1 MTNGMNGINSVNTLS
16 LPDLYARFEA
26 TGLIRRL
33 LELAHDEDMGIP
45 RPSSAPGRDTVRSDG
60 DITSEC
66 CIDVARIGEA
76 KVVAR
81 APGMIA
87 GLAALP
93 ELMRLFAPSSNVEVH
108 ATDGQ
113 EAAAMTT
120 LATLRGPLDELL
132 GLERTLLN
140 LLGRL
145 SGIATRTRAF
155 AKAMEPSCRARLY
168 DTRKTTPGLRVL
180 EKYAVRCGGGF
191 CHRIGLFDAVL
202 IKDNHVAGVGVKE
215 LPRFIQRAATLAR
228 VKGHPSFVEVEV
240 DTLEQ
245 YEALLTLPPG
255 VVDIILLDNMS
266 CERMSHAAKRRDE
279 LNPSLELEASGGI
292 TLETINAISRTG
304 VDRISVGGLTHSATV
319 LDVAMDV
326 DG

>member
-1 MTNGMNGINSVNTLS
+1 MIDRTNTLS
-16 LPDLYARFEA
+16 LPELYARFEA

-33 LELAHDEDMGIP
+33 LELAHDEDMGVP
-45 RPSSAPGRDTVRSDG
+45 RPSPAPGRDTVRSDG

-81 APGMIA
+81 AGGTIA

-93 ELMRLFAPSSNVEVH
+93 ELMRLFAPSSSVERS
-108 ATDGQ
+108 AADGVTVP
-113 EAAAMTT
+113 AMTT

-155 AKAMEPSCRARLY
+155 AEAMAPGCRARLY

-202 IKDNHVAGVGVKE
+202 IKDNHIAGVSVTE
-215 LPRFIQRAATLAR
+215 LPRAIQRAATLAR
-228 VKGHPSFVEVEV
+228 VKSHPAFVEVEV

-255 VVDIILLDNMS
+255 TVDIILLDNMS
-266 CERMSHAAKRRDE
+266 CELMSHAAKRRDE
-279 LNPSLELEASGGI
+279 VNPGLELEASGGI
-292 TLETINAISRTG
+292 TLETIGPVSRTG
-304 VDRISVGGLTHSATV
+304 VDRISVGGLTHSAVV

-326 DG
+326 EG

>member
-1 MTNGMNGINSVNTLS
+1 MIDSTNTLS
-16 LPDLYARFEA
+16 LSDLYARFDM

-81 APGMIA
+81 GAGRIA

-93 ELMRLFAPSSNVEVH
+93 ELMRLFAPSSTATTH
-108 ATDGQ
+108 ASDG
-113 EAAAMTT
+113 EDVAPLTT

-145 SGIATRTRAF
+145 SGIATRTRTF
-155 AKAMEPSCRARLY
+155 ARAMEPGGRARLY

-202 IKDNHVAGVGVKE
+202 IKDNHIAGVDVKD

-228 VKGHPSFVEVEV
+228 VKGHPAFIEVEV
-240 DTLEQ
+240 DTLDQ
-245 YEALLTLPPG
+245 FEALLTLPPG
-255 VVDIILLDNMS
+255 TVDIILLDNMS
-266 CERMSHAAKRRDE
+266 CERMTHAARRRDE
-279 LNPSLELEASGGI
+279 VNPALELEASGGI
-292 TLETINAISRTG
+292 TLETIKAISRTG
-304 VDRISVGGLTHSATV
+304 VDRISVGGLTHSAVV